1 MADLR
6 ISELAALAGVDLAA
20 SDLLAV
26 VDSSASE
33 TKRSQ
38 WSTWWVMPPR

>member
-6 ISELAALAGVDLAA
+6 ISELAALSGANLAA
-20 SDLLAV
+20 NDLLPV

-33 TKRSQ
+33 TK
-38 WSTWWVMPPR
+38 